1 MYYLKTGKEL
11 KEEEDKKNI
20 FKEEKVALEEEIQ
33 ILKT

>member
-11 KEEEDKKNI
+11 KEEDKKNI
-20 FKEEKVALEEEIQ
+20 SKEEKVALEEEIQ